1 MILKCLASVLQAFA
15 EELHEK
21 VRKELWGYSKEEI
34 METQELLKVR
44 YKVCCYL
51 LLTKINNTFYL

>member
-1 MILKCLASVLQAFA
+1 MIIHAQSIMILCLASVLQAFA
-15 EELHEK
+15 EEMHEQ

-51 LLTKINNTFYL
+51 LLI